1 MRTSHTFRFF
11 PPVQLKLLR
20 SFRSRFIRNGGIE
33 RLRNMAQTNLCH
45 ITSHT
50 LNSRLLSLDASRH
63 NSSCARVRFVL
74 CAKLFACHMRTSHTI
89 DSLALSA
96 HSRARSAR
104 TCLKQVL
111 SHRLTPSSC
120 ARVRFVLCAKLFA
133 CHMRTSHTIDSL
145 ALSAHSR
152 AALRAALVKKRT
164 GFPIHCIAITS

>member
-96 HSRARSAR
+96 HSRA
-104 TCLKQVL
+104 
-111 SHRLTPSSC
+111 
-120 ARVRFVLCAKLFA
+120 
-133 CHMRTSHTIDSL
+133 
-145 ALSAHSR
+145 
-152 AALRAALVKKRT
+152 ALRAALVKKTARCVR
-164 GFPIHCIAITS
+164 IEAVMDRISITEFIEEFTSALNHVNFSIC